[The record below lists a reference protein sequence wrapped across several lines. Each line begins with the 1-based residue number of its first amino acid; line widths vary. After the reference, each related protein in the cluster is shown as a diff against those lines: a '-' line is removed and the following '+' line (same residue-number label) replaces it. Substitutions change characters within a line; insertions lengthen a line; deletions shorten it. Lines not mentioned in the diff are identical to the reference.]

1 MNRIYTTIITQN
13 GERNE
18 VNKRFVTG
26 FIGRIEE
33 KNGFCSI
40 SIGADEYRDGKKV
53 TEYIR
58 VTISKNASDKFKDF
72 VLNIP
77 VGSKVAIVANVVK
90 NEGKDG
96 KIYENNYLEAL
107 DICHYNKKKESTATS
122 SINEKVPAAVT
133 NVVNTSET
141 TRFDNYE
148 EAIIEDGDL
157 PF

>member
-18 VNKRFVTG
+18 VDKRFITG
-26 FIGRIEE
+26 FIGRTEE

-40 SIGADEYRDGKKV
+40 FIGADEYRDGKKV

-58 VTISKNASDKFKDF
+58 ITISKNASDKFKDF

-96 KIYENNYLEAL
+96 KTYENNYLEAI
-107 DICHYNKKKESTATS
+107 DVCHYNKKKESTATA
-122 SINEKVPAAVT
+122 SIKEEVSATAT
-133 NVVNTSET
+133 NTTET
-141 TRFDNYE
+141 TRFDGFDDYE
-148 EAIIEDGDL
+148 EVIIDEDL